1 MDDTVCQLGHRKWD
15 EAIRTRAES
24 LVFVVGIG
32 DHFLAR

>member
-24 LVFVVGIG
+24 LVFVGIG